1 MMNGHPEKY
10 NRTDHFIIEFNIYLF
25 FLFHRATLNGISIP
39 NEDEVDYSNDNH
51 VHDDDDLSNDDQ
63 EKQFEDELDDI
74 DTNQQIQNNMAIS
87 PGATEMTPQ
96 IATPSRRFRFLS
108 KIPSVYFL
116 EIYNSHLIVV

>member
-1 MMNGHPEKY
+1 
-10 NRTDHFIIEFNIYLF
+10 
-25 FLFHRATLNGISIP
+25 LNGISIP

-51 VHDDDDLSNDDQ
+51 VPDDDDLSNDDQ

>member
-1 MMNGHPEKY
+1 MVILKSIIKQIILLLNSI
-10 NRTDHFIIEFNIYLF
+10 FIYF
-25 FLFHRATLNGISIP
+25 FLFHRPTLNEISIP

-51 VHDDDDLSNDDQ
+51 VRDDDDLSN
-63 EKQFEDELDDI
+63 DI

-96 IATPSRRFRFLS
+96 TATPSRRFRFLS

-116 EIYNSHLIVV
+116 EIYNSHLIAV